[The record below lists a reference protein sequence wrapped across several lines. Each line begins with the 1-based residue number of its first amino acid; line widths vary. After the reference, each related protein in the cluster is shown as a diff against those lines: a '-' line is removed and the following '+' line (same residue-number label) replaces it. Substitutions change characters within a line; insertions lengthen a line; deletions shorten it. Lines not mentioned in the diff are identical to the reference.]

1 MAATLL
7 VRADATPAMGTGHVM
22 RCLALAT
29 AWRRAT
35 GGRVVLLTAADVGPL
50 SGRIAAAGVEVRT
63 VDVPSLTPG
72 FGSAE
77 DAHATASVARSEAA
91 AWLVLDGYDF
101 GHAYQEAVAGGGTPV
116 LVLDDHVHAEL
127 SLIHI

>member
-1 MAATLL
+1 
-7 VRADATPAMGTGHVM
+7 MGTGHVM

-35 GGRVVLLTAADVGPL
+35 AGRVLLLTAADVGPL
-50 SGRIAAAGVEVRT
+50 AGRIASAGVEVRM

-77 DAHATASVARSEAA
+77 DAHATASVARRERAS
-91 AWLVLDGYDF
+91 WLVLDGYDL
-101 GHAYQEAVAGGGTPV
+101 GDPPPPQGARRGAPP
-116 LVLDDHVHAEL
+116 LVLAAHGH
-127 SLIHI
+127 